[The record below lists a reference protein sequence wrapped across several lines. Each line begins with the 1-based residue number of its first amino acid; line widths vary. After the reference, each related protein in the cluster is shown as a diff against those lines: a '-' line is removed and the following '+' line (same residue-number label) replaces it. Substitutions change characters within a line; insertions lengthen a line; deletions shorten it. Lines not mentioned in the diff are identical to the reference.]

1 MNPNEFRKMGHEVV
15 DLLADYFAHV
25 EENPLFPDVDPAA
38 LTRSFDEPLPQ
49 DESSADQVL
58 AELRDKLLPYCA
70 QVNHPGYF
78 GFITPTPTPAGVI
91 GDLIASA
98 LNQNVGV
105 WPSAPSAT
113 AMERQTVR
121 WLTGL
126 IGYGQNAGGNLTSGG
141 TTANFIALKLARDWV
156 SKDSIQYKGLSSPCS
171 AYTSEE
177 RHISVDKAVDGVG
190 LGREMLRIIPTD
202 DRFRVSIGALTEAI
216 RRDRDVGIKPC
227 CIIAAGGSTN
237 NGAVDDLRELRKI
250 ADREDMWLHVDSAYG
265 GGMLLS
271 QSNPDALDGLELADS
286 VTLDPHK
293 WFFAPL
299 DAGAILVK
307 DGSRL
312 TASFGMRPP
321 YLAGQEKP
329 SEDRYD
335 YYVHGFEQSRRF
347 RSLKVWMAFKR
358 YGARQIGSWV
368 DANVE
373 QAQRLYELA
382 NEHPDFEPAT
392 YPLMSA
398 ICIRYCP
405 SGLDD
410 DRAALL
416 HTHVANR
423 IEESGKFWFST
434 TQMKDRA
441 WFRINP
447 VNFRT
452 RREHIEEL
460 FKMLC
465 EECAAV
471 RSELTV

>member
-1 MNPNEFRKMGHEVV
+1 MGHEVI
-15 DLLADYFAHV
+15 DLLADYFTQI
-25 EENPLFPDVDPAA
+25 EETPLMPDVDPAR
-38 LTRSFDEPLPQ
+38 LVQLFDEPLPQ
-49 DESSADQVL
+49 EDSTSDRVL
-58 AELRDKLLPYCA
+58 TELREKLLPNCA
-70 QVNHPGYF
+70 QINHPGYF
-78 GFITPTPTPAGVI
+78 GFITPTPTPVGVI

-121 WLTGL
+121 WLTSL
-126 IGYGQNAGGNLTSGG
+126 IGYNDHSGGNLTSGG
-141 TTANFIALKLARDWV
+141 TTANFIALKLARDWA
-156 SKDSIQYKGLSSPCS
+156 SKDSTQHKGLSSPWS

-177 RHISVDKAVDGVG
+177 RHISVDKAVDAVG
-190 LGREMLRIIPTD
+190 LGREMLRILPTD
-202 DRFRVSIGALTEAI
+202 DRFRVSIDALTAAI
-216 RRDRDVGIKPC
+216 KRDREIGITPC

-237 NGAVDDLRELRKI
+237 NGAVDDLRQLRQI
-250 ADREDMWLHVDSAYG
+250 ADREEMWLHVDAAYG

-271 QSNPDALDGLELADS
+271 QDNPDALDGLELADS

-312 TASFGMRPP
+312 TTSFGMRPP

-329 SEDRYD
+329 SEARYD

-368 DANVE
+368 DRNVE
-373 QAQRLYELA
+373 QAQMLYRLA
-382 NEHPDFEPAT
+382 NKHPNFEPAT
-392 YPLMSA
+392 YPTMSA

-405 SGLDD
+405 PGMDD
-410 DRAALL
+410 DRAAKL
-416 HTHVANR
+416 HTFVAQR

-452 RREHIEEL
+452 RSQHIEEL
-460 FKMLC
+460 FAMLC
-465 EECAAV
+465 RECEAV
-471 RSELTV
+471 NARL